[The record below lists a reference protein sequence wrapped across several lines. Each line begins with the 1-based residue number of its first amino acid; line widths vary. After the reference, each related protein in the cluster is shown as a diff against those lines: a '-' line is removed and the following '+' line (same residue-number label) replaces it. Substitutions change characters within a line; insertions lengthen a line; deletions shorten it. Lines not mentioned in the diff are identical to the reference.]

1 LEAKCSYLFLSHSLL
16 PLLPPL
22 KPYLLVLNS
31 SSPVRTISYSQRQF
45 MRGQRQFT
53 RGQRQFTRGSLLQ
66 TALQMNVRHGS
77 TMAAE
82 GFSGAS
88 TGDGGGAWM
97 GLDLRQE
104 VVVAGVC
111 PNGGHGEGVV
121 AALERFGLVYD
132 VFGCVRWFER
142 AWWCWMGLI

>member
-1 LEAKCSYLFLSHSLL
+1 MNAECSYLFLSHSLL
-16 PLLPPL
+16 PLLSPL

-53 RGQRQFTRGSLLQ
+53 RGTLLQ

-132 VFGCVRWFER
+132 VFGCMRWFER